1 MSERA
6 CHCDAVH
13 TDLGQRLVVVIVVAN
28 VIMVVVVVVVASGVV
43 SFANHRCVRKSLSL

>member
-6 CHCDAVH
+6 CDAVH
-13 TDLGQRLVVVIVVAN
+13 KDLGQQLAAVIVVAN
-28 VIMVVVVVVVASGVV
+28 IIMVVVVVASGVV